1 MSTTKARTSAGT
13 NKHNAVHTH
22 QKRVGNTTECVCMSK
37 TSCMQVAVQSV
48 GLCGSDL
55 AYWAHGVAGG
65 VFPIDFPGS
74 TTTGVSIHAQQQ
86 QQQQQKSKA
95 TSAPNSSLH
104 GTQYKGQMGHEVAGT
119 VVALGDG
126 VTSLKLGDHVAL
138 EAGVPCRECVYCK
151 IGRYNLCP
159 KVCVGARSSGCRGVA
174 APILTAVTLITD
186 QVYRLLCQ
194 CRAWCLDRALQP

>member
-22 QKRVGNTTECVCMSK
+22 QTRVGNTRLNVCVYVQNLLHA
-37 TSCMQVAVQSV
+37 MQVAVQSV

-74 TTTGVSIHAQQQ
+74 TTTGVSIHT

-119 VVALGDG
+119 LVAVGDG
-126 VTSLKLGDHVAL
+126 VTFLKVGDHVAL
-138 EAGVPCRECVYCK
+138 EAGVPCRECIYCK

-159 KVCVGARSSGCRGVA
+159 KVCV
-174 APILTAVTLITD
+174 
-186 QVYRLLCQ
+186 
-194 CRAWCLDRALQP
+194 